1 MSLTLDQFNA
11 GLEVDDYWP
20 LLKTNQ
26 AAIKQVFE
34 TVQPPAEAKAF
45 FDGLAE
51 PLRQSLYNAFHS
63 TADWMRN
70 KPGDLPEAIT
80 RLHGG

>member
-51 PLRQSLYNAFHS
+51 PLRLAVF
-63 TADWMRN
+63 TEDWC
-70 KPGDLPEAIT
+70 GDALTSSPVSYTHLRAHET
-80 RLHGG
+80 